1 MADGS
6 ASASTGA
13 QTLNQAPGRA
23 ATGIRGLFAK
33 LKKAPPWVWIAILV
47 AAVGVV
53 IAYMSYRKQQALA
66 AGTASGATDTSAG
79 SVPGGGSG
87 QPNWP
92 AGDMSGF
99 ATSNDA
105 VWQALLDYLMQMKPP
120 VPTPAPSP
128 NPGPVPGYQPPIQ
141 SGGYGL
147 GPVPG
152 KIMQIQPWQQGRFAG
167 RGFGFGGF
175 GSGTSG
181 APAQRSGPGAPATG
195 GVVPPGTG
203 FRNLIRK
210 PPVRF

>member
-6 ASASTGA
+6 AATGG
-13 QTLNQAPGRA
+13 QTLAQAPGRA

-33 LKKAPPWVWIAILV
+33 LRKAPPWVWIAIV
-47 AAVGVV
+47 IAAIGVV
-53 IAYMSYRKQQALA
+53 IAYMSFRKQQALA
-66 AGTASGATDTSAG
+66 NGTASGATDTSAG
-79 SVPGGGSG
+79 SVPGFGSG

-92 AGDMSGF
+92 AGDINGF

-128 NPGPVPGYQPPIQ
+128 QPSPVPGYQPPIQ

-152 KIMQIQPWQQGRFAG
+152 TIVNIQPWQQGRFAS
-167 RGFGFGGF
+167 RFGFGFGT
-175 GSGTSG
+175 GTSG
-181 APAQRSGPGAPATG
+181 APAQQSGLPAPATG
-195 GVVPPGTG
+195 GTVPPGTG
-203 FRNLIRK
+203 IRNLIRK